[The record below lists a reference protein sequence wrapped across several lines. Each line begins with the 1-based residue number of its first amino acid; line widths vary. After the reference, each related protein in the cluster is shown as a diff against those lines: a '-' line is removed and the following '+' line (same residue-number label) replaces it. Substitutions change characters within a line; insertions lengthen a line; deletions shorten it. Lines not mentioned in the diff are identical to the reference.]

1 MNSPRIQRTDAMK
14 AAVLAGKQ
22 TIRIE
27 DRPVPE
33 VQAGEVLMQVKACGI
48 CGTDIH
54 AVFSGDFYPIGTVF
68 GHECAGIVAA
78 VGPDVSVA
86 RVGDRVVVSPAP
98 PCGVCIHCRN
108 GRDNLCGNHLED
120 AIGSSTDRPGACAEF
135 IRIPKPDQMIH
146 PLPDSISF
154 EQGSL
159 VEPLAV
165 AFHSVRQSRLQPGDA
180 AVVLGAGPIGL
191 GVVQFLRFCG
201 AGRIIVL
208 ELSEK
213 RAEMARR
220 FGADVTVNPMEIGSG
235 VAEKIR
241 SLTHDC
247 GAEVVYECT
256 GVPQVFKDALQYA
269 RSGGQVVAIGV
280 IDKETPID
288 AFALLTREIDIK
300 GSMCYTAAEFQMV
313 IDFIERGR
321 IDTDRMISD
330 VIALED
336 LADKGFLERVQST
349 NTVKMIVKP

>member
-1 MNSPRIQRTDAMK
+1 MK

-27 DRPVPE
+27 DHPVPE
-33 VQAGEVLMQVKACGI
+33 IRTEEVLVEVKACGI

-54 AVFSGDFYPIGTVF
+54 ALLSGDFYPVGTVF
-68 GHECAGIVAA
+68 GHECAGIVANVGSA
-78 VGPDVSVA
+78 VSGVD
-86 RVGDRVVVSPAP
+86 VGDRVVISPSP

-108 GRDNLCGNHLED
+108 GRDNLCANHLTAD
-120 AIGSSTDRPGACAEF
+120 IGSTTDRPGACAEF
-135 IRIPKPDQMIH
+135 VRIPKPDRMIH
-146 PLPDSISF
+146 PLADSITF
-154 EQGSL
+154 EQAAL

-165 AFHSVRQSRLQPGDA
+165 AFHGVRQSRLQPGDP

-191 GVVQFLRFCG
+191 GVIQFLRISG
-201 AGRIIVL
+201 ASRIIVV
-208 ELSEK
+208 EISEK

-235 VAEKIR
+235 MAEKIL
-241 SLTHDC
+241 SLTQDR

-256 GVPQVFKDALQYA
+256 GVHQVFKEAVQYP

-280 IDKETPID
+280 IEKEAPVD
-288 AFALLTREIDIK
+288 AFTLLTREIEIK

-321 IDTDRMISD
+321 IETDAMISD
-330 VIALED
+330 VIALKD
-336 LADKGFLERVQST
+336 LADKGFSERVRST
-349 NTVKMIVKP
+349 DVVKIIVKP

>member
-1 MNSPRIQRTDAMK
+1 MKWKDNMK
-14 AAVLAGKQ
+14 AAVLIGKQ

-27 DRPVPE
+27 DHPMPE
-33 VQAGEVLMQVKACGI
+33 IRTEEVLVQVKACGI

-54 AVFSGDFYPIGTVF
+54 ALLSGDFYPVGTVF
-68 GHECAGIVAA
+68 GHECAGIVAD
-78 VGPDVSVA
+78 VGSAASGVD
-86 RVGDRVVVSPAP
+86 VGDRVVISPAP

-108 GRDNLCGNHLED
+108 GRDNLCANHLT
-120 AIGSSTDRPGACAEF
+120 ASIGSTTDIPGACAEF

-146 PLPDSISF
+146 SLPDSITF
-154 EQGSL
+154 EQGAL

-165 AFHSVRQSRLQPGDA
+165 AFHSVRQSRLQPGDP

-191 GVVQFLRFCG
+191 GVVQFLRVSG
-201 AGRIIVL
+201 AGRIIVV

-220 FGADVTVNPMEIGSG
+220 FGADVTLNPMEIRSAM
-235 VAEKIR
+235 AEKIR
-241 SLTHDC
+241 SLTQDH

-256 GVPQVFKDALQYA
+256 GAPQVFKNALQYV

-288 AFALLTREIDIK
+288 AFDLLTREIELK

-321 IDTDRMISD
+321 IDTDAMISE
-330 VIALED
+330 VIALKD
-336 LADKGFLERVQST
+336 LADKGFSERVRST
-349 NTVKMIVKP
+349 NTVKIIVKP